1 MNKYMF
7 RYYPCLMAVGL
18 LFTICDVPA
27 NAQMDNVLKE
37 GNIISGIVTDDNG
50 PLVNVNVIELDSN
63 GRIVVHVVTD
73 SQGRFSFA
81 LNDLTDKLKFTQIPY
96 KEVEIPISEERY
108 EIKMNVDSMHPSLSM
123 VSVNDNPAIQNEI
136 LKEFEGL
143 QLTNPV
149 FVLDCYDG
157 FSIKQDADVFP
168 ESIGKYTTID
178 VGWST
183 PCGDAPVFFVGP
195 TFELKGH
202 GVLIFEDLCWAFERD
217 RENLLLPRQDNYF
230 LDYMLNNCNALTEYT
245 IPNCKGSLLKRL
257 LVKKN
262 FDGSKYVRQVSL
274 KGCANDYL
282 MDTAIITE
290 IPRFRRVEFCNF
302 SKEFVKKIRKEYR
315 NLYGVVVRIRK
326 PDNPAISEI
335 HTMVFVK
342 DKTEIDYVVDWIVC
356 HLVVN

>member
-7 RYYPCLMAVGL
+7 RYYSCLMSVGL

-27 NAQMDNVLKE
+27 NAKMDNDLKE

-81 LNDLTDKLKFTQIPY
+81 LNDPTDKLKFTQIPY

-149 FVLDCYDG
+149 F
-157 FSIKQDADVFP
+157 
-168 ESIGKYTTID
+168 
-178 VGWST
+178 
-183 PCGDAPVFFVGP
+183 FVGP

-202 GVLIFEDLCWAFERD
+202 GVLIFEDLRWAFERD

-230 LDYMLNNCNALTEYT
+230 LDYMLNN
-245 IPNCKGSLLKRL
+245 
-257 LVKKN
+257 
-262 FDGSKYVRQVSL
+262 
-274 KGCANDYL
+274 L
-282 MDTAIITE
+282 MDGGGNNSLVDTVMITE
-290 IPRFRRVEFCNF
+290 IPHFWKIVSNHFG
-302 SKEFVKKIRKEYR
+302 KELARHIKMEYR
-315 NLYGVVVRIRK
+315 NLYGVVLRVRE
-326 PDNPAISEI
+326 PDGLTFSEV
-335 HTMVFVK
+335 HAMFFAK
-342 DKTEIDYVVDWIVC
+342 DKTEVDYAVDWIVRNLAC
-356 HLVVN
+356 RTDGFFFPKK